1 MIADKKEHRPQGV
14 QKNYRT
20 QTFSRSLS
28 PVFLGACV
36 LCVLWSAS
44 FALFASA
51 QTQKDLELDIANHNK
66 QIAELDKEIAE
77 YEHQLTET
85 GTQKQTLQ
93 NTVNTL
99 EIQQKQLRAKIRSTK
114 NKIGALELKIQEL
127 SRDIG
132 EKEALISHGVG
143 ALGASIRSIDK
154 DDHRSFAET
163 VLGGGTISYVWEEL
177 ESVRRVQTAVRENVA
192 ALHVARDSL
201 AESKTE
207 SEMARKKL
215 SAERQTLSA
224 QEQSLTI
231 SVREQKNLLA
241 QTKEKESTF
250 QELLEEKR
258 MAKIAFEN
266 ALAEL
271 ESKLEYTYDPSAVPR
286 AGGGILRWPLDNVKI
301 TQYFGNTQ
309 FARSGAYSGRG
320 HNGIDFRAAIGTPV
334 KATLTGV
341 VEGTGN
347 TDEIPRCYSYGKW
360 VLIRHSNGLTTLYAH
375 LSHISVRTGD
385 VVATGGIIGYSGFT
399 GYATGPHLHFSVYA
413 SNGVKIMRLA
423 DATGKSTP
431 CANAIIPLSPLSA
444 YLNPMDY
451 LQ

>member
-1 MIADKKEHRPQGV
+1 MAIEKVA
-14 QKNYRT
+14 
-20 QTFSRSLS
+20 RSLP
-28 PVFLGACV
+28 PVFGVVCA
-36 LCVLWSAS
+36 LCVFWLLC
-44 FALFASA
+44 FALFAYA
-51 QTQKDLELDIANHNK
+51 QTREDLELDIANHNE

-77 YEHQLTET
+77 YERQLTEI
-85 GTQKQTLQ
+85 GTRKQTLQ
-93 NTVNTL
+93 TTVNTL
-99 EIQQKQLRAKIRSTK
+99 EIQQKQLQAKIRSTK

-127 SRDIG
+127 GRNIVD
-132 EKEALISHGVG
+132 KEVLISHGVD
-143 ALGASIRSIDK
+143 ALGESIRSVDQ

-163 VLGGGTISYVWEEL
+163 VLGGGTISFVWKEL
-177 ESVRRVQTAVRENVA
+177 EAVRRVQTAVRENVT
-192 ALHVARDSL
+192 ALHAARNSL

-207 SEMARKKL
+207 SEKAREKL
-215 SAERQTLSA
+215 SAERRTLSA

-231 SVREQKNLLA
+231 SVREQKNLLT

-266 ALAEL
+266 ALVEL
-271 ESKLEYTYDPSAVPR
+271 ESKLEYTYDPSTVPR
-286 AGGGILRWPLDNVKI
+286 ADGGILRWPLDNVKI

-320 HNGIDFRAAIGTPV
+320 HNGLDLRAAIGTPV
-334 KATLTGV
+334 KAALTGV

-360 VLIRHSNGLTTLYAH
+360 ALIRHSNGLTTLYAH
-375 LSHISVRTGD
+375 LSQTSVHIGD
-385 VVATGGIIGYSGFT
+385 SVATGEIIGYSGFT
-399 GYATGPHLHFSVYA
+399 GYATGPHLHFGVYA
-413 SNGVKIMRLA
+413 SNGIKIMRLA

-431 CANAIIPLSPLSA
+431 CANAIIPISPLSA